1 MGLQHTKASGMYG
14 AMPSELLFARYKPVN
29 LEPKNAIGAKWER
42 LLAELDLKSV
52 VEGRRTAIKMHLGG
66 GGGFTTVHPFF
77 VRKLVEHVK
86 AAGAKE
92 VFVTDSPG
100 AVRTAVDRGYTAEV
114 LGCPIVSN
122 TGTADRYVYPKDIV
136 PPHKTLTQVNVAGE
150 MADAEALIDL
160 SHIKAHGAAGFGG
173 ASKNLSMG
181 AVDNQ
186 TRGRLHALEGGLEW
200 NRDKCNQCR
209 ACVDNC
215 SAGAITLDDKGDW
228 SVFYHNCRFCQH
240 CVLICPEQAITMT
253 GGGYSDFQR
262 GMALTTAEVLKTF
275 EPEHVLF
282 INFLTDITIFCDC
295 WGMTTPR
302 LLSDIGILAGRDI
315 VAIEQA
321 TLDMIRVEDLIPGT
335 LPDNVELGAT
345 GHLFERI
352 HGKDPYSVIGYLAE
366 FGLGSR
372 EYRVREVA

>member
-1 MGLQHTKASGMYG
+1 MS
-14 AMPSELLFARYKPVN
+14 SELLFARYKPVN
-29 LEPKNAIGAKWER
+29 LEPKNSIGTKWER
-42 LLAELDLKSV
+42 LLTALELGKAVS
-52 VEGRRTAIKMHLGG
+52 GRRTAIKMHLGG
-66 GGGFTTVHPFF
+66 GSGFTTIHPFF

-86 AAGAKE
+86 AAGASE

-100 AVRTAVDRGYTAEV
+100 AVRTAVERGYTPEV
-114 LGCPIVSN
+114 LGCAIVSN
-122 TGTADRYVYPKDIV
+122 TGTADRYMYPKAIT
-136 PPHKTLTQVNVAGE
+136 PSHRSLEQVNVAGE
-150 MADAEALIDL
+150 LADAEALIDL

-181 AVDNQ
+181 GVDNK
-186 TRGRLHALEGGLEW
+186 TRGWLHALEGGLKWE
-200 NRDKCNQCR
+200 REKCNQCR

-215 SAGAITLDDKGDW
+215 SAGAITLNDNGDW
-228 SVFYHNCRFCQH
+228 SVFYHHCRFCQH

-253 GGGYSDFQR
+253 GGAYAEFQR

-275 EPEHVLF
+275 DPEHVVF
-282 INFLTDITIFCDC
+282 INFLTDMTIFCDC

-302 LLSDIGILAGRDI
+302 LLPDVGILAGRDI

-321 TLDMIRVEDLIPGT
+321 TLDQIRVEDLIPGT
-335 LPDNVELGAT
+335 LPEHVELGAN

-366 FGLGSR
+366 LGLGSR
-372 EYRVREVA
+372 DYELKEVE